1 MENRG
6 VRAPKIALFRARA
19 DAARS
24 AARLRRLGFAVA
36 CLPVIEIA
44 PLSFTPK
51 RTRYDA
57 VVATSAN
64 AFLGEPPVVASSPLY
79 VVGARTARAAEARG
93 WRMAAPPAADAERLV
108 ETLKRRIAPGANL
121 LYLAGRDRKP
131 SLEAALDGFCALEVV
146 EAYAAEA
153 RKAWRPV
160 EARALAS
167 SVVALHYSRR
177 SAALAAQLA
186 ESAGAAA
193 HFASM
198 RHVCLSNDVAEPL
211 RAIGAAQVLVAD
223 QPKESALFATLSE
236 ASSIFPSDR
245 ASRI

>member
-1 MENRG
+1 MEKRTL
-6 VRAPKIALFRARA
+6 AAAKIALFRARE

-44 PLSFTPK
+44 PLSFAA
-51 RTRYDA
+51 RRGRYDA
-57 VVATSAN
+57 VVATSAK
-64 AFLGEPPVVASSPLY
+64 AFLCEPPIEASAPLY

-93 WRMAAPPAADAERLV
+93 WRIAAPPAPDAERLV
-108 ETLKRRIAPGANL
+108 ETLKRETMSGATV

-131 SLEAALDGFCALEVV
+131 ALETALEGFCALEVV

-153 RKAWRPV
+153 RVAWRPAEV
-160 EARALAS
+160 RALAS
-167 SVVALHYSRR
+167 CAVALHYSRR
-177 SAALAAQLA
+177 SAALAAGLA
-186 ESAGAAA
+186 ERAGAAA
-193 HFASM
+193 HFAGM
-198 RHVCLSNDVAEPL
+198 RHVCVSNDAAEPL

-223 QPKESALFATLSE
+223 QPEESALFALLSD
-236 ASSIFPSDR
+236 ASSIFPSGR